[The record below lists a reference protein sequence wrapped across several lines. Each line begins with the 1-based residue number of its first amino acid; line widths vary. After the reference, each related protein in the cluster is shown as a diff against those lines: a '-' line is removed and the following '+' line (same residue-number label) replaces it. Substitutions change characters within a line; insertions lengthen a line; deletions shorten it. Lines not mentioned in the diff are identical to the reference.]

1 MSVLHVQDKV
11 FTNKGL
17 KETTQ
22 VHVHV
27 TQELKGG
34 EVMCILLILIAVIHQ
49 ESSMQFVCKSV

>member
-1 MSVLHVQDKV
+1 MSVLHVQDKA

-34 EVMCILLILIAVIHQ
+34 EVMCVLLILIAVIQQ
-49 ESSMQFVCKSV
+49 ESSM